1 MRHLRVP
8 PERKPRPR
16 SAVRRFLVLVQTEG
30 AQSLQDFFEIKQLV
44 EAKAPD
50 IRVVVLS
57 NTPQSVA
64 TLRTLPPLPILIVS
78 PYQLKGFA
86 PDRGEVHA
94 GRLITK
100 DAQQA
105 LLEKANIP
113 VPPSVV
119 LTPGLRLDP
128 AVFGDLVIVKPLAT
142 NKTSHGNWIQLRR
155 TAEVTYEPPEAFP
168 AGHPAHLAPMLA
180 QRFVDTGPN
189 AISHRVLTLYG
200 EPLYALH
207 VASQLAMPDLA
218 GSDEDLRR
226 TSPASNGDPR
236 TVRFFE
242 DKAIFDLARR
252 VHEVAPDVP
261 LKGVDVLRDVRD
273 GSLWVIEFNP
283 GGNTWG
289 FSTRSGART
298 RRRIQTEV
306 PEDHPDAE
314 AAGRRSYIGHLDG
327 FRRAADALIAQT
339 RSRAR

>member
-1 MRHLRVP
+1 MRHLRMP
-8 PERKPRPR
+8 PERKPPAR

-57 NTPQSVA
+57 NTSQSVA
-64 TLRTLPPLPILIVS
+64 TLRSLPPLPILIVS
-78 PYQLKGFA
+78 PYQL
-86 PDRGEVHA
+86 RGLTPERGAVHA
-94 GRLITK
+94 GRLIAK

-119 LTPGLRLDP
+119 LEPGLRLDP
-128 AVFGDLVIVKPLAT
+128 AIFGDLVIVKPLAAG
-142 NKTSHGNWIQLRR
+142 KTSHGNWIQLRR
-155 TAEVTYEPPEAFP
+155 RADVTYEPPETFP
-168 AGHPAHLAPMLA
+168 VYHPARLAPLLA
-180 QRFVDTGPN
+180 QRFIDTGPN
-189 AISHRVLTLYG
+189 AVSHRVLTLYG
-200 EPLYALH
+200 EPLYALRLTGK
-207 VASQLAMPDLA
+207 VAMPDLA
-218 GSDEDLRR
+218 ASDDELRR
-226 TSPASNGDPR
+226 ASPASNADLR
-236 TVRFFE
+236 TVTFFE

-289 FSTRSGART
+289 FSTRSSTRT

-306 PEDHPDAE
+306 PEDHPDAD
-314 AAGRRSYIGHLDG
+314 AAGRRSYINHLDG
-327 FRRAADALIAQT
+327 FRRAADVLIAQT
-339 RSRAR
+339 RRCAR